1 MGGITVERIEGYLQK
16 LLPEGDALLK
26 RLEAYAAAH
35 EVPIIGPHGGSFLY
49 TIAKL
54 TKPRHILEVGTAIG
68 YSAIWL
74 GRGTAE
80 YSTRITTIEIDP
92 EIAKI
97 ARANLKEA
105 GLLER
110 VEILVG
116 DGLETCRRLSGP
128 FDLLFIDAA
137 KEQYRAILDV
147 MLPKLSPGAVI
158 MADNV
163 LWHGA
168 VAERNPDETTRAIQ
182 DFNKHICAHPKLETV
197 IVPLRDGISLSIVGP
212 ADPRPHP
219 PRIADP
225 TRSHRTRQTKHEMP
239 PSP

>member
-1 MGGITVERIEGYLQK
+1 MSGITVERVEGYLQK

-35 EVPIIGPHGGSFLY
+35 DVPIIGPHGGSFLY

-74 GRGTAE
+74 GRGTVE
-80 YSTRITTIEIDP
+80 QRTKITTIEINP
-92 EIAKI
+92 ETAKT
-97 ARANLKEA
+97 ARANLEEA
-105 GLLER
+105 GLLGR

-137 KEQYRAILDV
+137 KEQYRAITET

-168 VAERNPDETTRAIQ
+168 VAERKADEITREIQ
-182 DFNKHICAHPKLETV
+182 DFNKYICAHPKLETV
-197 IVPLRDGISLSIVGP
+197 IVPLRDGISLSTV
-212 ADPRPHP
+212 R
-219 PRIADP
+219 
-225 TRSHRTRQTKHEMP
+225 
-239 PSP
+239 